1 VSHWEECR
9 KVAEGYDW
17 LFSVIF
23 ARDHLE
29 ALLRA
34 KPEMEPKL
42 EPIVA
47 QLNELILGAEKLS

>member
-1 VSHWEECR
+1 MSHWEECQ

-34 KPEMEPKL
+34 KPEHEAKL

-47 QLNELILGAEKLS
+47 QLNELILGVEKLA